1 MTYTITISNRLNPTA
16 TLETSSAKGALDFY
30 SRPSPAWPVT
40 ATIQRDG
47 KTIGL
52 DVLMRDAINEGAEP
66 API

>member
-1 MTYTITISNRLNPTA
+1 MTYTITLSHRFTPTA
-16 TLETSSAKGALDFY
+16 TLETSSAKGALEFY
-30 SRPSPAWPVT
+30 TRPSPAWPVT

-52 DVLMRDAINEGAEP
+52 EVLMRDAINEGAEE